1 MKSPKLYV
9 PFVLCVLALLI
20 LAIAGTAGAKEI
32 IDMAGRKVNV
42 PDVIN
47 KVYAPSPYG
56 SYMMYS
62 VAPEKLAGLM
72 FPLKDEDKKYLHPSV
87 QTLPVI
93 GGLSGAGMTSNIE
106 VLMRMKPDVIVVWA
120 GKKDPFNQKSEE
132 LLNKLNIPYVYVT
145 VDTLSDYPDAYTFLG
160 KLMGKEEQTAK
171 QGSYCQKT
179 LHDVE
184 SVVQKI
190 PKNRR
195 PRVYYAEG
203 VDGLSTECD
212 DSIHVQLMK
221 LAGDVN
227 INRCHTTNHKGF
239 EKISLEQVIMY
250 NPDIIVAQEH
260 VFHDKVLKDPAWS
273 NIKAVKEGRVYLVP
287 RAPFNWF
294 DRPPSFMRILGLK
307 WLMNCL
313 YPREYPID
321 MVREAR
327 DFYSLFLGVTISSD
341 DAKKIIYH

>member
-1 MKSPKLYV
+1 MKSCKLYI
-9 PFVLCVLALLI
+9 PFILYLSASLI
-20 LAIAGTAGAKEI
+20 WGLAGAARAREI
-32 IDMAGRKVNV
+32 TDMAGRKVNV

-87 QTLPVI
+87 HNLPVI

-106 VLMRMKPDVIVVWA
+106 VLMRMKPDLIVVWA
-120 GKKDPFNQKSEE
+120 GKKAPFNQKTEE
-132 LLNKLNIPYVYVT
+132 ILNKLNIPYVYVT

-160 KLMGKEEQTAK
+160 KLMGKDEQAAK
-171 QGSYCQKT
+171 QSAYCRKT
-179 LHDVE
+179 LHDAE
-184 SVVQKI
+184 SAVQKI
-190 PKNRR
+190 PKNQR
-195 PRVYYAEG
+195 PKVYYAEG

-227 INRCHTTNHKGF
+227 IYRCHTSNHKGF

-250 NPDIIVAQEH
+250 NPDVIVAQEN
-260 VFHDKVLKDPAWS
+260 VFYDNVLKDPAWRR
-273 NIKAVKEGRVYLVP
+273 IKAVRDGRVYLVP

-307 WLMNCL
+307 WLINCL
-313 YPREYPID
+313 YPREYPLD

-327 DFYSLFLGVTISSD
+327 DFY
-341 DAKKIIYH
+341 